1 MIRARTKT
9 PESSGRLLPNAHLVQ
24 ECLRGNENAWHALV
38 DKFKNLI
45 YSIPLKYGLSPDDA
59 ADIFQAVCLELH
71 SELPRLR
78 EPEALPAWL
87 LRVTSHKCYHW
98 KRDQLHYVSQE
109 PSEAK
114 DEGAGGLGEVPQEI
128 SSQVEREQAL
138 REALT
143 ELTPRCRQL
152 VQMLFYEVPALP
164 YREIAGRLGIA
175 TGSIG
180 FIRGRCLGRLR
191 KSLEKAGFV

>member
-9 PESSGRLLPNAHLVQ
+9 PDSSGRLLPNAHLVQ
-24 ECLRGNENAWHALV
+24 ACLKGDENAWHALV

-59 ADIFQAVCLELH
+59 ADIFQAVCLELL
-71 SELPRLR
+71 SELPRFR

-98 KRDQLHYVSQE
+98 KRDQRHYVSQE
-109 PSEAK
+109 PSEAR
-114 DEGAGGLGEVPQEI
+114 DGTASGRAEVPEEI

-138 REALT
+138 REALSG
-143 ELTPRCRQL
+143 LTPRCRQL

-164 YREIAGRLGIA
+164 YREIAGRLGVR

-191 KSLEKAGFV
+191 KSLEKAGLV